1 MKSAGKLFFLS
12 VFALCAAP
20 GICAGSSKDGCP
32 ISPKAIVDDACVS
45 YATLD
50 KLNTRVK
57 PAVDD
62 LTQTTDFFS
71 HYRLNLFH
79 KSCPFWDDS
88 NGLCGNIGCAVE
100 TLDNEDDIPGVWKV
114 EELSKLEGP
123 LAKHPGRASK
133 KEHRPLHGEL
143 GDSVGESCVYD
154 NDDECDERDYCVPE
168 DESAFSKGDY
178 VSLTKNPERF
188 TGYAGLGS
196 HMVWD
201 AIYREN
207 CFQRSSFPRSADVG
221 ISLWPKGPAA
231 MDFKQVMEAA
241 GRQAQLDHKRLQKP
255 ETPFVASTGLETDD
269 ECLEKRVFYRVVSGM
284 HASISTHLCWDYL
297 NKTTGLWGP
306 NFDCYMG
313 RFHPYPDRISNLYF
327 NYALVTRAVA
337 KLGPYLQKPVYTFC
351 TDDAHED
358 ASTRGKV
365 LKVTQRAALV
375 PEIFDESIMF
385 VNGEGPSLKEDFR
398 NRFRNISR
406 LMDCVGC
413 DKCRLWGK
421 VQTNGYGTALKV
433 LFEFG
438 KDKDEDVP
446 VLKRTELVAL
456 FNTYGRLT
464 KSLMAMAQFRKM
476 AVEAEDQRRAAELL
490 AETAKDIREPLDDAL
505 TSNEDEELSDELV
518 DLIRKKNR
526 GSAGDDWKS
535 QVDHELALFKLAMRV
550 VFTGWIRAPVY
561 LLPRNKQAR
570 LIHRPFPT
578 TLFLPAKPHFSQY
591 HGKTHTQWPHPGY
604 ESPIPAPARS
614 PRTTTATTT
623 TTTTSTVR
631 VAVAIMSLSSMT
643 SLPAPPPRRPRLL
656 AQNRKLRHLCGLS
669 LRNLSFAP
677 PTARILRSADDG
689 DLPHGSSKK
698 RPTTTTTTTNNT
710 TQKLA
715 VLQESSSDVATGAAL
730 HPSRSSDHLAG
741 KEVAR
746 RMSAGGGGGHRIG
759 APPVQRRSSLS
770 NAPSS
775 PASRQKK
782 LEDLA
787 DEAVG
792 DVFFSLHDPASPE
805 EPVYISETGERSA
818 NFDFRFFDLS
828 TSHPSISRS
837 CRVLVRIWT
846 RRPKQSAWTFLLEE
860 LIDLRKL
867 HFISTTLNREYRP
880 NALIFH
886 LEDGVYSLDFPDCV
900 SEPRQQPQP
909 TTTSSYNALMKLANL
924 ESSLRDAEETRRVVV
939 QQINDVVVAAA
950 AAEGGTSADGAADAA
965 EEGVALA
972 GKYLATQRRLNNQA
986 ERRRDELRTSLRV
999 RRDAIA
1005 AGKALQ
1011 RSRAEDMASGK
1022 EKMVAARRLLD
1033 DTAQQIRGQ
1042 RRRICADLVAVF
1054 PIAPVPHAPP
1064 LSFTICG
1071 VPLPNSVYDAGVART
1086 VGEDALSAALGLVAL
1101 LAHHLQF
1108 YLGYPLPYPLVA
1120 PLVGSRTYIRDEIS
1134 HLDASSTSAAAANK
1148 AATVSSSSSSSSSRR
1163 EFPLF
1168 LPRGGSTTSQWRFE
1182 YAWFLL
1188 NKDLETLCAAQGLR
1202 VVDVRHT
1209 LPNLK
1214 YLLYVGSAGS
1224 DEVPARK
1231 KGGVRGL
1238 WAGRLAGRVPEMRGG
1253 GGASS
1258 STGGSRPGSADSEVH
1273 ARRGEVLV
1281 LREPALTDEQQQ
1293 QQPLAVGWGVAGGGG
1308 GINSD
1313 FALPFENHETKF
1325 TLRTKGLREN
1335 VAG

>member
-1 MKSAGKLFFLS
+1 
-12 VFALCAAP
+12 
-20 GICAGSSKDGCP
+20 
-32 ISPKAIVDDACVS
+32 
-45 YATLD
+45 
-50 KLNTRVK
+50 
-57 PAVDD
+57 
-62 LTQTTDFFS
+62 
-71 HYRLNLFH
+71 
-79 KSCPFWDDS
+79 
-88 NGLCGNIGCAVE
+88 
-100 TLDNEDDIPGVWKV
+100 
-114 EELSKLEGP
+114 
-123 LAKHPGRASK
+123 
-133 KEHRPLHGEL
+133 
-143 GDSVGESCVYD
+143 
-154 NDDECDERDYCVPE
+154 
-168 DESAFSKGDY
+168 
-178 VSLTKNPERF
+178 
-188 TGYAGLGS
+188 
-196 HMVWD
+196 
-201 AIYREN
+201 
-207 CFQRSSFPRSADVG
+207 
-221 ISLWPKGPAA
+221 
-231 MDFKQVMEAA
+231 
-241 GRQAQLDHKRLQKP
+241 
-255 ETPFVASTGLETDD
+255 
-269 ECLEKRVFYRVVSGM
+269 
-284 HASISTHLCWDYL
+284 
-297 NKTTGLWGP
+297 
-306 NFDCYMG
+306 
-313 RFHPYPDRISNLYF
+313 
-327 NYALVTRAVA
+327 
-337 KLGPYLQKPVYTFC
+337 
-351 TDDAHED
+351 
-358 ASTRGKV
+358 
-365 LKVTQRAALV
+365 
-375 PEIFDESIMF
+375 
-385 VNGEGPSLKEDFR
+385 
-398 NRFRNISR
+398 
-406 LMDCVGC
+406 
-413 DKCRLWGK
+413 
-421 VQTNGYGTALKV
+421 
-433 LFEFG
+433 
-438 KDKDEDVP
+438 
-446 VLKRTELVAL
+446 
-456 FNTYGRLT
+456 
-464 KSLMAMAQFRKM
+464 
-476 AVEAEDQRRAAELL
+476 
-490 AETAKDIREPLDDAL
+490 
-505 TSNEDEELSDELV
+505 
-518 DLIRKKNR
+518 
-526 GSAGDDWKS
+526 
-535 QVDHELALFKLAMRV
+535 
-550 VFTGWIRAPVY
+550 
-561 LLPRNKQAR
+561 
-570 LIHRPFPT
+570 
-578 TLFLPAKPHFSQY
+578 
-591 HGKTHTQWPHPGY
+591 
-604 ESPIPAPARS
+604 
-614 PRTTTATTT
+614 
-623 TTTTSTVR
+623 
-631 VAVAIMSLSSMT
+631 MSLSSMT
-643 SLPAPPPRRPRLL
+643 SLPTPPPRRPRLL

-677 PTARILRSADDG
+677 PAARILRSADDG
-689 DLPHGSSKK
+689 DLPHGSNKK
-698 RPTTTTTTTNNT
+698 RPTTTTTTTTTT
-710 TQKLA
+710 TQQLA
-715 VLQESSSDVATGAAL
+715 VLQESSSDVAPGAAL

-759 APPVQRRSSLS
+759 APPVQRRASLS

-775 PASRQKK
+775 PASRQKM

-818 NFDFRFFDLS
+818 
-828 TSHPSISRS
+828 
-837 CRVLVRIWT
+837 
-846 RRPKQSAWTFLLEE
+846 SAWTFLLEE

-924 ESSLRDAEETRRVVV
+924 ESSLRDAEETRRAVV

-965 EEGVALA
+965 EEGVVLA

-986 ERRRDELRTSLRV
+986 ERRRDDLRTSLRV

-1042 RRRICADLVAVF
+1042 RRRICADLAAVF

-1134 HLDASSTSAAAANK
+1134 HLDASSTSAAAAANK
-1148 AATVSSSSSSSSSRR
+1148 AGTVSSSSSSSR

-1238 WAGRLAGRVPEMRGG
+1238 WAGRLAGRVPELRGGDGG
-1253 GGASS
+1253 GGDSS

-1281 LREPALTDEQQQ
+1281 LREPDEQQQQQ

-1308 GINSD
+1308 GMNSD

>member
-20 GICAGSSKDGCP
+20 GICTGASKDGCP

-100 TLDNEDDIPGVWKV
+100 TLDNEDDIPDVWKV
-114 EELSKLEGP
+114 KELSKLEGP

-221 ISLWPKGPAA
+221 TSLWPKGPAA

-241 GRQAQLDHKRLQKP
+241 GRQAQLDQNRLQKP

-306 NFDCYMG
+306 NFDCYME
-313 RFHPYPDRISNLYF
+313 RLHPYPDRISNLYF

-438 KDKDEDVP
+438 KDNDEDVP

-464 KSLMAMAQFRKM
+464 KSLMAIAQFRKM
-476 AVEAEDQRRAAELL
+476 AVEAEDQRKAAELL
-490 AETAKDIREPLDDAL
+490 AETAKDIREPLDHPL

-526 GSAGDDWKS
+526 GSAGEDWKS

-561 LLPRNKQAR
+561 FVKVAIAETASQRQAR
-570 LIHRPFPT
+570 LID
-578 TLFLPAKPHFSQY
+578 LFQQPLSACETVLSQY
-591 HGKTHTQWPHPGY
+591 NGATHTQWPHTGY

-614 PRTTTATTT
+614 PH
-623 TTTTSTVR
+623 TTTTSTTIR

-689 DLPHGSSKK
+689 DLPHGSNKK
-698 RPTTTTTTTNNT
+698 KPTTTTTTITNT
-710 TQKLA
+710 TQQLP
-715 VLQESSSDVATGAAL
+715 VLQETSSDVAPGAAL

-741 KEVAR
+741 KEAAR
-746 RMSAGGGGGHRIG
+746 RLSASGGGGHRIG
-759 APPVQRRSSLS
+759 APLVQRRTSLS

-782 LEDLA
+782 LEELA

-805 EPVYISETGERSA
+805 EPTYISETGERSA
-818 NFDFRFFDLS
+818 NFDFRYFDLS

-900 SEPRQQPQP
+900 SEPRQQAQP

-939 QQINDVVVAAA
+939 QQINDVVVTTAA
-950 AAEGGTSADGAADAA
+950 GGSADGAADAA
-965 EEGVALA
+965 EESVVLA
-972 GKYLATQRRLNNQA
+972 GKYLATQRRLNSQA
-986 ERRRDELRTSLRV
+986 ERRRNELRTSLRM

-1042 RRRICADLVAVF
+1042 RRRICADLAAVF
-1054 PIAPVPHAPP
+1054 PIAPIPHAPP

-1071 VPLPNSVYDAGVART
+1071 IPLPNSVYDAGVART

-1101 LAHHLQF
+1101 LARHLQF
-1108 YLGYPLPYPLVA
+1108 YLGYPLPYPLVT

-1134 HLDASSTSAAAANK
+1134 HLDVSSTSTTANK
-1148 AATVSSSSSSSSSRR
+1148 AGTASSRR

-1238 WAGRLAGRVPEMRGG
+1238 WAGRLAGRVPELRGG
-1253 GGASS
+1253 DGS
-1258 STGGSRPGSADSEVH
+1258 STGGSRPGSADSEAH
-1273 ARRGEVLV
+1273 AQRGEVLV
-1281 LREPALTDEQQQ
+1281 LREPMLADEQQHQEQ

-1308 GINSD
+1308 MNSD

>member
-20 GICAGSSKDGCP
+20 GICTDASKDGCP

-100 TLDNEDDIPGVWKV
+100 TLDNEDDIPDVWKV
-114 EELSKLEGP
+114 KELSKLQGP

-221 ISLWPKGPAA
+221 TSLWPKGPAA

-241 GRQAQLDHKRLQKP
+241 GRQAQLDQNRLQKP

-306 NFDCYMG
+306 NFDCYME
-313 RFHPYPDRISNLYF
+313 RLHPYPDRISNLYF

-438 KDKDEDVP
+438 KDNDKDVP

-464 KSLMAMAQFRKM
+464 KSLMAIAQFRKM
-476 AVEAEDQRRAAELL
+476 AVEAEDQRKAAELL
-490 AETAKDIREPLDDAL
+490 AETAKDIREPLDHPL

-526 GSAGDDWKS
+526 GSAGEDWKS

-561 LLPRNKQAR
+561 FVKVAIAESTQLYYAQRGRDYSRPPSAALPQLSAHLPLPQTASRQQAH
-570 LIHRPFPT
+570 LID
-578 TLFLPAKPHFSQY
+578 LFQQPLSACETVLSQHNGATY
-591 HGKTHTQWPHPGY
+591 TQWPHTGY

-614 PRTTTATTT
+614 PRTTT
-623 TTTTSTVR
+623 TSTTIR

-689 DLPHGSSKK
+689 DLPHGSNKK
-698 RPTTTTTTTNNT
+698 KPTTTTTTTTNT
-710 TQKLA
+710 TQKLP
-715 VLQESSSDVATGAAL
+715 VLQETSSDVAPGAAL

-741 KEVAR
+741 KEAAR
-746 RMSAGGGGGHRIG
+746 RLSASGGGGHRIG
-759 APPVQRRSSLS
+759 APLVQRRASLS

-782 LEDLA
+782 LEELA

-805 EPVYISETGERSA
+805 EPIYISETGERSA
-818 NFDFRFFDLS
+818 
-828 TSHPSISRS
+828 
-837 CRVLVRIWT
+837 
-846 RRPKQSAWTFLLEE
+846 SAWTFLLEE

-900 SEPRQQPQP
+900 SEPRQQAQP

-924 ESSLRDAEETRRVVV
+924 ESSLRDAEETRRAVV
-939 QQINDVVVAAA
+939 QQINDVVVTTAA
-950 AAEGGTSADGAADAA
+950 GGSADGAADAA
-965 EEGVALA
+965 EESVVLA
-972 GKYLATQRRLNNQA
+972 GKYLATQRRLNSQA

-1011 RSRAEDMASGK
+1011 RSRADDMASGK
-1022 EKMVAARRLLD
+1022 EKMVASRRLLD

-1042 RRRICADLVAVF
+1042 RRRICADLAAVF
-1054 PIAPVPHAPP
+1054 PIAPIPHAPP

-1071 VPLPNSVYDAGVART
+1071 IPLPNSVYDAGVARS

-1101 LAHHLQF
+1101 LACHLQF
-1108 YLGYPLPYPLVA
+1108 YLGYPLPYPLVT

-1134 HLDASSTSAAAANK
+1134 HLDASSASTTANK
-1148 AATVSSSSSSSSSRR
+1148 AGTASSRR

-1238 WAGRLAGRVPEMRGG
+1238 WAGRLAGRVPELRGG
-1253 GGASS
+1253 GGDGS
-1258 STGGSRPGSADSEVH
+1258 STGGSRPGSADSEAH
-1273 ARRGEVLV
+1273 AQRGEVLV
-1281 LREPALTDEQQQ
+1281 LREPMLADEQQHQEQQ

-1308 GINSD
+1308 MNSD